1 MYVGR
6 DEGVAASHGALFS
19 GQGISRRCGAS
30 GLGRRP
36 TGGGGTGIHGGLLWV
51 GRCADSAGFV
61 EARICAR
68 CGLASMSGR
77 GGLGSN
83 RRKTTARF
91 EPVHGLG
98 GVIVVD
104 TAAGLL
110 PVPVPVLRAPCLAE
124 ARRGEAGLDPLA
136 TRGQAQ
142 FADA

>member
-1 MYVGR
+1 
-6 DEGVAASHGALFS
+6 
-19 GQGISRRCGAS
+19 
-30 GLGRRP
+30 
-36 TGGGGTGIHGGLLWV
+36 
-51 GRCADSAGFV
+51 
-61 EARICAR
+61 
-68 CGLASMSGR
+68 MSGR